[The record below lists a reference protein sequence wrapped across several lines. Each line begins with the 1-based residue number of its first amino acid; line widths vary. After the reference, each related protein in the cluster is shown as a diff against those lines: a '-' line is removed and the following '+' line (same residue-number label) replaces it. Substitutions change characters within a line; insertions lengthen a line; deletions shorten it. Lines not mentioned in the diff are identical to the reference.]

1 MSQFLRNKKILIT
14 AGPTWINVDKVRVLT
29 SIFSGTLGCVIAH
42 EAKKEGAEVTLLLGP
57 GQRHLKR
64 DYLTGIQVNYF
75 KYFNDLFDLVKK
87 EVSTKEYDCI
97 IHSAS
102 VSDYQSTKPVQG
114 KIKSNQRIVTLKL
127 KPTPK
132 IVKLMK
138 KYDPKIFLVQFK
150 LEIGISEKELI
161 KRAYKSLLKNN
172 SDIVVANDL
181 NNIKLTRH
189 KALIIDKEKNIT
201 KVKTKKE
208 LAHKLLEMVK

>member
-1 MSQFLRNKKILIT
+1 MKQFLRNKKILIT
-14 AGPTWINVDKVRVLT
+14 AGPTWINIDKVRVLT

-42 EAKKEGAEVTLLLGP
+42 EAKKEGAGVTLLLGP

-87 EVSTKEYDCI
+87 EVSTKKYDCI

-102 VSDYQSTKPVQG
+102 ISDYQPLNFYPG
-114 KIKSNQRIVTLKL
+114 KIKSNQKILTLKL

-132 IVKLMK
+132 IVKLIK

-150 LEIGISEKELI
+150 LEVDVSKKELI
-161 KRAYKSLLKNN
+161 NRAYKSLLKNN
-172 SDIVVANDL
+172 SDLVVANDL
-181 NNIKLTRH
+181 NNIRISKHR
-189 KALIIDKEKNIT
+189 ALIIDRQKNIT

-208 LAHKLLEMVK
+208 LAKKLLEMI